1 MLGRPL
7 LALGFLL
14 CGLSL
19 VEFMFA
25 AVDATVSDA
34 NWQGFLLSAIV
45 SGLIGGG
52 LVAAFW
58 SAASDQRFDLR
69 SGFVLT
75 ALSWTVIPLM
85 ASLPFYFS
93 DIGVSFTD
101 AVFETISGITTTGST
116 VISGLDT
123 LDPMLLLWRSA
134 LQWIGGVGIILMA
147 IIMMPFLRIGGMQL
161 FQLESSTQAEAGIHA
176 RPLALIRS
184 IATVY
189 VLLTLICAGAYA
201 MAGMSSFDAVN
212 HAMTTL
218 ATGGYSTHDASL
230 GFFNNPAIYWIAVV
244 FMIAGALPFMTYVRT
259 VSGKPDA
266 FLKDPQA
273 GVFLALLAGTCLVTA
288 AFLND
293 NEAFFTTLTRV
304 TVNVVSVVTTTGY
317 ASEDYELWGAGYIG
331 LFLALTF
338 VGGCA
343 GSTSG
348 GIKIYRFQLLRI
360 FASEHLRRLHS
371 PSVVQSRAY
380 GGSKLTLEI
389 AFSVLAFLSLYIG
402 AFSVGALALAFTG
415 LDLPTALSA
424 SVTALSNV
432 GPGVGGIIG
441 PAGNFAS
448 LPDMAKWILIGLML
462 LGRLEL
468 FAILVLFDPYFWR

>member
-19 VEFMFA
+19 VEFVFA
-25 AVDATVSDA
+25 AIDATVSDA
-34 NWQGFLLSAIV
+34 NWQGFLLSAIL
-45 SGLIGGG
+45 SGLMGGG
-52 LVAAFW
+52 AVAAFW
-58 SAASDQRFDLR
+58 NAAGDQRFDLR

-85 ASLPFYFS
+85 ASLPFFFS
-93 DIGVSFTD
+93 DLDVSFTD
-101 AVFETISGITTTGST
+101 AVFETVSGVTTTGST
-116 VISGLDT
+116 VVAGLDA
-123 LDPMLLLWRSA
+123 LDPMLLLWRSV

-161 FQLESSTQAEAGIHA
+161 FQLESSTQTEAGIHA
-176 RPLALIRS
+176 RPLSLIRS

-189 VLLTLICAGAYA
+189 VVLTLCCAAAYA
-201 MAGMSSFDAVN
+201 LAGMSAFDAVN

-230 GFFNNPAIYWIAVV
+230 GFFDNPAIYWIAVV
-244 FMIAGALPFMTYVRT
+244 FMIAGALPFMTYVRS
-259 VSGKPDA
+259 VSGRPDA

-273 GVFLALLAGTCLVTA
+273 GVFLTLLAGTCFATA
-288 AFLND
+288 AFLHETGD
-293 NEAFFTTLTRV
+293 YFSTLTRV
-304 TVNVVSVVTTTGY
+304 AVNVVSVVTTTGY
-317 ASEDYELWGAGYIG
+317 ASEDYELWGAGYVG

-371 PSVVQSRAY
+371 PSIVESRTY
-380 GGSKLTLEI
+380 GGSKLTREI

-402 AFSVGALALAFTG
+402 AFSLGALALTFTG
-415 LDLPTALSA
+415 LDVPTALSA